1 MLNMKKLLMLIS
13 MSTLAQICYSQ
24 LSSTNSSKT
33 PVSFNY
39 YWVETVTPEGA
50 LVRLGQLNTIDGQE
64 YFVYGFTNA
73 YLQKNYSGSDRPVAG
88 VRTNDYFY
96 KTDGGMMKCAA
107 LVQISEE
114 ELVQIATNSAEAS
127 VQNAQQQLA
136 YVDALKQSNMIGA
149 AEKSF
154 YYLERDATNGS
165 PISQY
170 ALGYKYII
178 GEYPAQTN
186 TTLGIYWIQ
195 KAAAKGNKDAKQF
208 LNNTD

>member
-1 MLNMKKLLMLIS
+1 MKKLLMLIS
-13 MSTLAQICYSQ
+13 ASTLAQICYAQ
-24 LSSTNSSKT
+24 LPSTNSSKT

-50 LVRLGQLNTIDGQE
+50 LVRLGQLNTIEGQE
-64 YFVYGFTNA
+64 YFVYGLTNV
-73 YLQKNYSGSDRPVAG
+73 YLQKNYSGSDHPVAG

-96 KTDGGMMKCAA
+96 KTDGGMMRCIA
-107 LVQISEE
+107 LVSISEE
-114 ELVQIATNSAEAS
+114 ELEQIATNTAEAS
-127 VQNAQQQLA
+127 MQNAQQQLA

-165 PISQY
+165 PASQY

-178 GEYPAQTN
+178 GEYPAETN
-186 TTLGIYWIQ
+186 NTLGLYWI
-195 KAAAKGNKDAKQF
+195 KRAAVKGNKDAKIF
-208 LNNTD
+208 LENTN